1 MFHTNKGET
10 KSLKWYVTSNGF
22 NFSIYNLFKPSTTE
36 VTAVRGIFALKV
48 KKKDYLREVCS
59 YAQRIQFLVTF

>member
-1 MFHTNKGET
+1 MFRTNKGET

-22 NFSIYNLFKPSTTE
+22 SFSIYNLFKPSTTE

-48 KKKDYLREVCS
+48 KIKK
-59 YAQRIQFLVTF
+59 IT